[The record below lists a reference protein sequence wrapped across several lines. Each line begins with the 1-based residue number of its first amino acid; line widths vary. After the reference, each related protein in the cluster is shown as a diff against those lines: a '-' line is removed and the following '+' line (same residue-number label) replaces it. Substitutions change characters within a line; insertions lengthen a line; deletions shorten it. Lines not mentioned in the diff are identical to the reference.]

1 MDIHDHSVPSRVE
14 LLRYAPVAAIT
25 TTHYG
30 PDNPTAFD
38 CVRLVFIRDESA
50 FLFSEFGQCS
60 VNVGDVVLLC
70 SNTLCS
76 TDSEGHVTATTI
88 FADTDYVIDQV
99 FWQYASVLSDRLD
112 ARDLVKAMYV
122 EPAQI
127 LHLGEDRA
135 RMLMPWLDELVKLT
149 VDDQLIPRFNRV
161 QALLFSVTDVVAPL
175 IRVSPVRMS
184 VSQREQ
190 ICPTLPRHRRFCPL
204 RAEARKA
211 ADLLRADPAHHWTI
225 DEIADRIHMSTS
237 QFAHVFRE
245 AYGKTPLAFL
255 TMIRAEE
262 LARLLRDTDLPVE
275 AAMRKVGWLSRG
287 HASHLF
293 KQYVGLTP
301 VEYRKLHTRAA

>member
-1 MDIHDHSVPSRVE
+1 MHTFRP
-14 LLRYAPVAAIT
+14 LLARTGTLYRPRGPVAYDWVQLI
-25 TTHYG
+25 
-30 PDNPTAFD
+30 
-38 CVRLVFIRDESA
+38 FIRDGSA
-50 FLFSEFGQCS
+50 ILFSEFGQRP

-70 SNTLCS
+70 SNTLLGVEP
-76 TDSEGHVTATTI
+76 EGQVTTTTI
-88 FADTDYVIDQV
+88 YADPDYVIDQV

-135 RMLMPWLDELVKLT
+135 RMLMPWLAELVRLT
-149 VDDQLIPRFNRV
+149 VDGQLIPRFNRV

-175 IRVSPVRMS
+175 MRVSPVRVS

-190 ICPTLPRHRRFCPL
+190 IYPTLPRHRRFCPL

-211 ADLLRADPAHHWTI
+211 ADLLRADPAHHWTME
-225 DEIADRIHMSTS
+225 EITGRIHMSSS

-255 TMIRAEE
+255 TMVRAEE

-301 VEYRKLHTRAA
+301 VEYRRLHTRAA